1 MLGDSQRLSRGMR
14 QVHRHDN
21 GALVCV
27 DQNPA
32 TPLAS
37 ISIRIGGGSA
47 ADPVGRS
54 GLAHLFEHLFFTG
67 TRRIGRDGYTRA
79 VQDLGAECNAATS
92 VSSTKF
98 YETFSAELLA
108 EVVGLETERFG
119 GTVEYLTE
127 AVLEREKAV
136 VRRERSQRVEGTPYG
151 DALEHLYRLLHGD
164 TPLGRLPVGIAEE
177 IDPITLEDC
186 ASHFRRC
193 FRGGRITVAVS
204 GNVDLDEA
212 VTHTATLV
220 DVFAGGDAA
229 PTVPVVPAQPTGAVR
244 EVVGNLPPRVYLG
257 YRLPPAESPVYD
269 EVRLASYLLGKGQG
283 SWLNRHLVGDGSVV
297 SAVRI
302 STLTRIAAPSVGVIE
317 ARPAA
322 GVDIDRVRDRLRSC
336 LAGLDDSVVGLADV
350 ARASAYYQGSW
361 YADDDT
367 TRGRA
372 DGLSLALLRSGDA
385 GRYERE
391 LEPATRFGVADM
403 AAALG
408 YWGADRIA
416 GEVVYR

>member
-1 MLGDSQRLSRGMR
+1 
-14 QVHRHDN
+14 
-21 GALVCV
+21 
-27 DQNPA
+27 
-32 TPLAS
+32 
-37 ISIRIGGGSA
+37 
-47 ADPVGRS
+47 
-54 GLAHLFEHLFFTG
+54 
-67 TRRIGRDGYTRA
+67 
-79 VQDLGAECNAATS
+79 
-92 VSSTKF
+92 
-98 YETFSAELLA
+98 
-108 EVVGLETERFG
+108 
-119 GTVEYLTE
+119 
-127 AVLEREKAV
+127 
-136 VRRERSQRVEGTPYG
+136 
-151 DALEHLYRLLHGD
+151 
-164 TPLGRLPVGIAEE
+164 
-177 IDPITLEDC
+177 
-186 ASHFRRC
+186 
-193 FRGGRITVAVS
+193 
-204 GNVDLDEA
+204 
-212 VTHTATLV
+212 
-220 DVFAGGDAA
+220 
-229 PTVPVVPAQPTGAVR
+229 
-244 EVVGNLPPRVYLG
+244 
-257 YRLPPAESPVYD
+257 
-269 EVRLASYLLGKGQG
+269 
-283 SWLNRHLVGDGSVV
+283 VGDGSVV

-336 LAGLDDSVVGLADV
+336 LAGLDDSVVGPADV